1 MLPMPEAAQHELPPV
16 LSIQLC
22 THHRSLALQ
31 KLDLT
36 ILWHAAGH
44 LQPSRQAAAT

>member
-1 MLPMPEAAQHELPPV
+1 MLHVREAAQHELPPV
-16 LSIQLC
+16 LSIQWS

-31 KLDLT
+31 ILDLT

-44 LQPSRQAAAT
+44 LQPSR